1 MLTDDPKRFEIHLSQ
16 MKRFAALSTILVA
29 SSCFAQTAR
38 DYYNEIYAAG
48 GLDRLAD
55 RYVCF
60 NEDLN
65 VKTFFVFTENKHL
78 REYMISNGTFDRLS
92 KAEQAE
98 LKKDFLIF
106 RGYDKGV
113 PWATNEFLYPDG
125 ASWVSD
131 KFMLD
136 KKTPARVRFSIS
148 WETMRYK
155 RSVEVLNSDE
165 TINGEVSTYG
175 RCEPVSPTI
184 RQTAK

>member
-1 MLTDDPKRFEIHLSQ
+1 

-48 GLDRLAD
+48 GLDRMAD

-65 VKTFFVFTENKHL
+65 VKTFFIFTENKHL

-113 PWATNEFLYPDG
+113 PLAPT
-125 ASWVSD
+125 SS
-131 KFMLD
+131 
-136 KKTPARVRFSIS
+136 
-148 WETMRYK
+148 
-155 RSVEVLNSDE
+155 
-165 TINGEVSTYG
+165 STRMAPPG
-175 RCEPVSPTI
+175 
-184 RQTAK
+184 